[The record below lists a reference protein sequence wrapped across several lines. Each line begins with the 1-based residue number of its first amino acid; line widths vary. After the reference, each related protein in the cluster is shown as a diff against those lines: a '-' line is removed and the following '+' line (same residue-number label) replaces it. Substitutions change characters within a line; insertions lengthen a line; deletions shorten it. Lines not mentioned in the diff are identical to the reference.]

1 MENLT
6 KKNYLSY
13 AMKVYDN
20 PSCSG
25 LDEFQ
30 SDLLRVKYVKR
41 LINRYSRTGEIAPR
55 LLLNHI
61 IGIYNVF
68 EAPAV
73 ARLLFFR
80 AERKSWR
87 ALKTVLEYVNLMPD
101 TVPPIEGV
109 ILLNTDIPR
118 DEVLWAK
125 LIETVEGHATTR

>member
-20 PSCSG
+20 PSCAG
-25 LDEFQ
+25 LGEFQ

-41 LINRYSRTGEIAPR
+41 LINRYSRTGDIAPR

-68 EAPAV
+68 EATSV
-73 ARLLFFR
+73 AHLLFFR
-80 AERKSWR
+80 TDKKSWS
-87 ALKTVLEYVNLMPD
+87 ALKTVLDYLNLMPE
-101 TVPPIEGV
+101 TLLPIEGV
-109 ILLNTDIPR
+109 IILNKDIPR

-125 LIETVEGHATTR
+125 LNDTVEGHATTR

>member
-13 AMKVYDN
+13 AMKAYDN

-41 LINRYSRTGEIAPR
+41 LVNRYSRTGEIAPR
-55 LLLNHI
+55 LLLNHV

-68 EAPAV
+68 QASSVAP
-73 ARLLFFR
+73 LLFFR
-80 AERKSWR
+80 TDKKSWP
-87 ALKTVLEYVNLMPD
+87 ALKTVLEYLNLMPEALL
-101 TVPPIEGV
+101 PIDGI
-109 ILLNTDIPR
+109 ILLNKDIPR
-118 DEVLWAK
+118 DEVLWEK
-125 LIETVEGHATTR
+125 LSETVEGHATTR

>member
-25 LDEFQ
+25 LKEFQ
-30 SDLLRVKYVKR
+30 SDLMRVKYVKR
-41 LINRYSRTGEIAPR
+41 LINRYSRTGIIAPR

-68 EAPAV
+68 EAAAV

-80 AERKSWR
+80 VDTTSHA

-101 TVPPIEGV
+101 TLPPIEGV
-109 ILLNTDIPR
+109 ILLNKDIPR
-118 DEVLWAK
+118 DTVLWAK
-125 LIETVEGHATTR
+125 LAETVEGHATTR

>member
-25 LDEFQ
+25 LNEFQ
-30 SDLLRVKYVKR
+30 SDLVRVKYIKR

-68 EAPAV
+68 EATAV
-73 ARLLFFR
+73 AQLLFFR
-80 AERKSWR
+80 TEKTSWR
-87 ALKTVLEYVNLMPD
+87 ALKTVLEYLNLMPD
-101 TVPPIEGV
+101 ALLPIEGV
-109 ILLNTDIPR
+109 IILNKDIPR
-118 DEVLWAK
+118 DEVLWEK
-125 LIETVEGHATTR
+125 LSETVDGHATTD